1 MYNKIHIGQNAAE
14 VLKAPAFKP
23 ISKVAVLV
31 DDKNEYVSGD
41 DTGRT
46 LEVTCPYGSQAMAD
60 NLLTQLKGYVYQPM
74 TAQDALLDP
83 AAEIGDGVTVGGVY
97 TILAQIDT
105 MFDMHCAADIAAPG
119 EEELETE
126 YVYQTPEKRLERQ
139 LATTRSLITKTAEEI
154 GLKVE
159 GVDGR
164 VTSLSLDLDGVSSE
178 VRGLEDEFVALALTL
193 DGVTITDSS
202 GTTRIRGSSID
213 VSTLNVHDINFSGV
227 ISFGDLSGTDEV
239 AMFDDIPTHTSD
251 LVNDSGYQTKNQ
263 VTVITQNS
271 IATAAISAN
280 QITTGTLDAGNIEL
294 DDLLT
299 LVKGSR
305 ECGYIGAT
313 YTLANGAGATMAGPG
328 NGAGY
333 VRASGD
339 GTKIAI
345 GSYEVGVYDGGCFST
360 HTISVNSDQRL
371 KKNISYNLEQEEKL
385 FSLLRACSFEM
396 NNDDTG
402 KKRWGFIA
410 QDVIAGAVEAEMDP
424 DKLAVIGS
432 RAGMYS
438 IAYGELTALNT
449 HMIQKLMSRMDR
461 LEAAYGI

>member
-14 VLKAPAFKP
+14 VLKAPSFKP

-46 LEVTCPYGSQAMAD
+46 LEVTCPYGSQGMAD
-60 NLLTQLKGYVYQPM
+60 NLLTQLKGYVYRPM

-139 LATTRSLITKTAEEI
+139 LAQTRSLITKTAEEI

-164 VTSLSLDLDGVSSE
+164 VTSLSLDLDGVSAE
-178 VRGLEDEFVALALTL
+178 VRGLEDEFVALALTM

-227 ISFGDLSGTDEV
+227 ISFGENRIVSQ
-239 AMFDDIPTHTSD
+239 S
-251 LVNDSGYQTKNQ
+251 
-263 VTVITQNS
+263 IT
-271 IATAAISAN
+271 
-280 QITTGTLDAGNIEL
+280 
-294 DDLLT
+294 
-299 LVKGSR
+299 
-305 ECGYIGAT
+305 C
-313 YTLANGAGATMAGPG
+313 
-328 NGAGY
+328 
-333 VRASGD
+333 
-339 GTKIAI
+339 
-345 GSYEVGVYDGGCFST
+345 
-360 HTISVNSDQRL
+360 
-371 KKNISYNLEQEEKL
+371 
-385 FSLLRACSFEM
+385 SLLC
-396 NNDDTG
+396 
-402 KKRWGFIA
+402 
-410 QDVIAGAVEAEMDP
+410 
-424 DKLAVIGS
+424 L
-432 RAGMYS
+432 
-438 IAYGELTALNT
+438 
-449 HMIQKLMSRMDR
+449 
-461 LEAAYGI
+461 

>member
-60 NLLTQLKGYVYQPM
+60 NLLTQLKGYVYHPM

-126 YVYQTPEKRLERQ
+126 YAYQTPEKRLERE
-139 LATTRSLITKTAEEI
+139 LATTRSLISKTAEEI

-164 VTSLSLDLDGVSSE
+164 VTSLSLDLDGVSAE
-178 VRGLEDEFVALALTL
+178 VRGLEDEFVALALTV
-193 DGVTITDSS
+193 DGVTVTDSS

-239 AMFDDIPTHTSD
+239 AMFDDIPTSTSD
-251 LVNDSGYQTKNQ
+251 LVNNSGFQTKEQ
-263 VTVITQNS
+263 VTVITKDT
-271 IATAAISAN
+271 IKTATITAN
-280 QITTGTLDAGNIEL
+280 QITSGTITAGNLAMKGVLRL
-294 DDLLT
+294 DYGLLP
-299 LVKGSR
+299 
-305 ECGYIGAT
+305 Y
-313 YTLANGAGATMAGPG
+313 
-328 NGAGY
+328 GY
-333 VRASGD
+333 VGASNAGNYTGAVLCDDTQTNYFIATRGGARMTAGD
-339 GTKIAI
+339 SASIYVI
-345 GSYEVGVYDGGCFST
+345 DDGCYST
-360 HTISVNSDQRL
+360 SAMKVASDRRL
-371 KKNISYNLEQEEKL
+371 KKNICYDLSQEARF
-385 FSLLRACSFEM
+385 FSLLRPCSFEM
-396 NNDDTG
+396 IKDKAG
-402 KKRWGFIA
+402 KRRWGIIA
-410 QDVIAGAVEAEMDP
+410 QDAIAAAESVGMDP
-424 DKLAVIGS
+424 FKLGLIGQDN
-432 RAGMYS
+432 GMYS
-438 IAYGELTALNT
+438 VGYSEMTPINT
-449 HMIQKLMSRMDR
+449 YMIQQLMSRMDR